1 MAPMAS
7 GAQASAAPI
16 HGESAPLT
24 RKRAIAVW
32 TLVVVASILLL
43 LSSLTVWVKRQ
54 ALDTNAW
61 TNASG
66 QMLANDEIRQQLS
79 IYLVDTL
86 FSSSD
91 ATARIQQALPANRAG
106 LAPIISGALQN
117 VAVQAADRILE
128 TPKAQALWEE
138 ANRRAHTRLIQ
149 VLEGK
154 DTGAVQT
161 TQEGEVVLD
170 LSPLVQRLSGRF
182 GIQAAP
188 DAGKITILHSG
199 QLKNAQRA
207 LKVIKVLS
215 VFLLVLVLFLYGL
228 AIYLAHGHR
237 RRLLRATAASFL
249 LVGVLVL
256 VIDRLTQGA
265 VVGSLIKTDAVRPA
279 GNAAWGIGTELL
291 RSVAYALILYGV
303 AGLIGAW
310 LAGPTRLAVAARRRL
325 APVLRGPGLDRLRSR
340 GTAVP
345 ARDRVGPDPR
355 DPRMVGD
362 SSARRAARLRRGDA
376 APPDRAGVP
385 RADGSTGY
393 LGLFL
398 EQMVAPG
405 EGDCLEARV
414 HAERA
419 QDVANVIPHRL
430 DAEMKLGRDL
440 VRRAAVLEQ
449 S

>member
-1 MAPMAS
+1 MAPMSSA
-7 GAQASAAPI
+7 AQAPAAPI
-16 HGESAPLT
+16 RAESAPLT

-54 ALDTNAW
+54 ALDTDAW

-106 LAPIISGALQN
+106 LAPIITGALQN

-170 LSPLVQRLSGRF
+170 LSPLVQRLSSRF

-325 APVLRGPGLDRLRSR
+325 APVLEDQAWIVYG
-340 GTAVP
+340 AV
-345 ARDRVGPDPR
+345 A
-355 DPRMVGD
+355 
-362 SSARRAARLRRGDA
+362 L
-376 APPDRAGVP
+376 
-385 RADGSTGY
+385 
-393 LGLFL
+393 LFL
-398 EQMVAPG
+398 LLIAWGPTRATREWWGILLLGGLLFFGVAMLHRQTVREFPAQR
-405 EGDCLEARV
+405 AR
-414 HAERA
+414 
-419 QDVANVIPHRL
+419 P
-430 DAEMKLGRDL
+430 
-440 VRRAAVLEQ
+440 AA
-449 S
+449 

>member
-1 MAPMAS
+1 M
-7 GAQASAAPI
+7 
-16 HGESAPLT
+16 
-24 RKRAIAVW
+24 
-32 TLVVVASILLL
+32 
-43 LSSLTVWVKRQ
+43 KRQ

-66 QMLANDEIRQQLS
+66 QMLANDEIRGQLS

-86 FSSSD
+86 FSTRTPPHGSS
-91 ATARIQQALPANRAG
+91 RRFRANRAG
-106 LAPIISGALQN
+106 LAPIITGALQN

-256 VIDRLTQGA
+256 VDRPPNQGQ
-265 VVGSLIKTDAVRPA
+265 
-279 GNAAWGIGTELL
+279 
-291 RSVAYALILYGV
+291 
-303 AGLIGAW
+303 
-310 LAGPTRLAVAARRRL
+310 
-325 APVLRGPGLDRLRSR
+325 
-340 GTAVP
+340 
-345 ARDRVGPDPR
+345 
-355 DPRMVGD
+355 
-362 SSARRAARLRRGDA
+362 SSAR
-376 APPDRAGVP
+376 
-385 RADGSTGY
+385 
-393 LGLFL
+393 
-398 EQMVAPG
+398 
-405 EGDCLEARV
+405 
-414 HAERA
+414 
-419 QDVANVIPHRL
+419 
-430 DAEMKLGRDL
+430 
-440 VRRAAVLEQ
+440 
-449 S
+449 

>member
-1 MAPMAS
+1 MALMSSA
-7 GAQASAAPI
+7 AQAPAAPSRT
-16 HGESAPLT
+16 EPEPLS
-24 RKRAIAVW
+24 RKRAISVW

-54 ALDTNAW
+54 ALDTDAW

-86 FSSSD
+86 FSD
-91 ATARIQQALPANRAG
+91 ATARIEQALPANRAG

-117 VAVQAADRILE
+117 VAVDAADRILE
-128 TPKAQALWEE
+128 TPKAQALWKE

-265 VVGSLIKTDAVRPA
+265 VVGSLIKTDAIRPA

-291 RSVAYALILYGV
+291 RNVAYALILYGV

-325 APVLRGPGLDRLRSR
+325 APVLEDQAWIVYG
-340 GTAVP
+340 AV
-345 ARDRVGPDPR
+345 A
-355 DPRMVGD
+355 
-362 SSARRAARLRRGDA
+362 L
-376 APPDRAGVP
+376 
-385 RADGSTGY
+385 
-393 LGLFL
+393 LFL
-398 EQMVAPG
+398 LLIAWGPTRATREWWGILLLGGLLFFGVAMLHRQTVREFP
-405 EGDCLEARV
+405 ATK
-414 HAERA
+414 
-419 QDVANVIPHRL
+419 VAT
-430 DAEMKLGRDL
+430 
-440 VRRAAVLEQ
+440 
-449 S
+449 